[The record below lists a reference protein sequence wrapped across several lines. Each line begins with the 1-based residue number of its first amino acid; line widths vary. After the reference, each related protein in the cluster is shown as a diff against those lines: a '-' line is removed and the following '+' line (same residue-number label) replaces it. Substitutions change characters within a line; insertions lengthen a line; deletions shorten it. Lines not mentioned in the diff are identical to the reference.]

1 MLTQCMG
8 TVIGSD
14 DITYLCKKF
23 CSWIYDIVFVFMYV
37 YRVWLNSCIAFHLKI
52 RASAIYIECLYLSAV
67 I

>member
-1 MLTQCMG
+1 MG

-23 CSWIYDIVFVFMYV
+23 CSWIYEIVFVFMCIK
-37 YRVWLNSCIAFHLKI
+37 SCIAFHLKI